1 MEGTG
6 RRDDPIRGQFGGIS
20 ARAGDGLRESAQ
32 AVGDGLRESAQAARD
47 VAITD
52 RAVAPSAESG
62 GAITELGAP
71 GEMRTVDIDL
81 VELEADEQ
89 RESAP
94 RAVPDRTAPSV
105 DDVLEVISYD
115 RHAQRRLYDAATRVV
130 DVVLAAALLV
140 FALPVIA
147 VLAILVKLDSRGP
160 AVFRQTRV
168 GKDAQLFTF
177 YKFRTMYV
185 DARERFPELYAYE
198 YEQHELETMFFKL
211 ASDPR
216 CTRVGRW
223 LRRTSL
229 DELPNV
235 LNVLKGDMGIV
246 GPRPEIP
253 QMLPHYKPEQL
264 AKFTVKPGLTGLAQ
278 ISGRNLLT
286 FQETIER
293 DLEYVAKRST
303 RLDLYVLVRTPIV
316 VVQMIG
322 AL

>member
-1 MEGTG
+1 MGVDG

-20 ARAGDGLRESAQ
+20 ASAEDGLRKGTQ
-32 AVGDGLRESAQAARD
+32 AVGD

-52 RAVAPSAESG
+52 RAVAPSGELG
-62 GAITELGAP
+62 GSITKLGAP
-71 GEMRTVDIDL
+71 DGLLAVDIDL
-81 VELEADEQ
+81 VELEADER
-89 RESAP
+89 REASTKPAP
-94 RAVPDRTAPSV
+94 GRSAPSV

-115 RHAQRRLYDAATRVV
+115 RRARRRLYEGASRVV

-140 FALPVIA
+140 FSLPVI
-147 VLAILVKLDSRGP
+147 VLLATLVKLDSKGP
-160 AVFRQTRV
+160 AIFRQTRV
-168 GKDAQLFTF
+168 GKDAQVFTF

-185 DARERFPELYAYE
+185 DARERFPHLYAYE
-198 YEQHELETMFFKL
+198 YEQHELESMYFKL

-235 LNVLKGDMGIV
+235 LNVLKGDMGVV

-253 QMLPHYKPEQL
+253 QMLPHYRPEQL
-264 AKFTVKPGLTGLAQ
+264 AKFSVKPGLTGLAQ

-286 FQETIER
+286 FQETIDR

-303 RLDLYVLVRTPIV
+303 RLDLYILARTPIV